1 MDMFADDGRRALSAQ
16 DAKAIGQLTEADF
29 LDDALPAIGRA
40 HGVTSWIKLWRL
52 WWSGRGRNSPRIAR
66 TKNG

>member
-1 MDMFADDGRRALSAQ
+1 MFGDDGLGEVSAQ

-40 HGVTSWIKLWRL
+40 RGANRWTKLWRL
-52 WWSGRGRNSPRIAR
+52 WWSGRRRKSSRIAR